1 MGNALKFSKGKD
13 IFLRAEVDGGGF
25 RFEVEDNGVGMEQ
38 KDLETIFQAFTQIES
53 ADNRSEGGTGLGLA
67 ICKKLALAHGGDI
80 SVASTVGKGTK
91 FSVFFPHSLV
101 STGRPPQSLA
111 AAA

>member
-1 MGNALKFSKGKD
+1 MGNALKFSKAKD
-13 IFLRAEVDGGGF
+13 IYLRAEVDGGGF
-25 RFEVEDNGVGMEQ
+25 RFEVEDNGIGMAQ
-38 KDLETIFQAFTQIES
+38 KDLESIFEAFTQIEN

-80 SVASTVGKGTK
+80 SVSSTVGKGTR

-101 STGRPPQSLA
+101 STGRSPLPVA
-111 AAA
+111 A